1 MDPKGKQG
9 IFLGY
14 EENVK
19 GYRIRFDD
27 QKLVKVE
34 RNVIFTGK
42 IRKEN
47 AEKRNDKEALL
58 YLSNLEK
65 DEEKDKE
72 KDLPEE
78 EDEQGHL
85 PEEDDPA
92 EEPENQNYLPDMR
105 EAENRRVVR
114 DKANIKPSERYNDF
128 LLDVLVAEGQEPV
141 NFNQAINSDE
151 ADQWSQA
158 LLEEMS
164 SLNQNQVWELVQPLK
179 DKSIIKNR
187 WVYKIKKDT
196 NIRIIRYKARLVAKG
211 NNQKEGIDYTETFS
225 PVVRFASIR
234 VILTMDANKNLIL
247 KQFDITAFLHGE
259 IKEEIYTE
267 QPKGFE
273 DGTGRVCKVQKSLYG
288 LKQSSRCC
296 NKRFTQFLLK
306 YGFVTKADPCIF
318 KSSKDKI
325 LILAIHIDD
334 GLVAAENEDL
344 ANQLI

>member
-1 MDPKGKQG
+1 M
-9 IFLGY
+9 
-14 EENVK
+14 
-19 GYRIRFDD
+19 
-27 QKLVKVE
+27 KL
-34 RNVIFTGK
+34 I
-42 IRKEN
+42 
-47 AEKRNDKEALL
+47 
-58 YLSNLEK
+58 
-65 DEEKDKE
+65 
-72 KDLPEE
+72 
-78 EDEQGHL
+78 
-85 PEEDDPA
+85 
-92 EEPENQNYLPDMR
+92 
-105 EAENRRVVR
+105 
-114 DKANIKPSERYNDF
+114 
-128 LLDVLVAEGQEPV
+128 
-141 NFNQAINSDE
+141 
-151 ADQWSQA
+151 DQWSQA

-306 YGFVTKADPCIF
+306 YGFVTKADRSMHLQ
-318 KSSKDKI
+318 K
-325 LILAIHIDD
+325 L
-334 GLVAAENEDL
+334 
-344 ANQLI
+344 QR